1 MPSKAGWWPWN
12 VVSLYFL
19 MISFATS
26 LFMVWRHLLNLYMRE
41 CPQYSGRDLIVAMKY
56 WGERSLPLTL
66 LGGLQ
71 YRGLVFQGEAVHHL
85 LEFDE
90 LCVQEGPTLYI
101 AKLITIMRTI
111 EQFRIKLNFFLKAS
125 LGAHSSENEI
135 SFTCS
140 IVYEWLCTRL
150 RFSQLENVLLLFKF

>member
-1 MPSKAGWWPWN
+1 M
-12 VVSLYFL
+12 LYL
-19 MISFATS
+19 CTS
-26 LFMVWRHLLNLYMRE
+26 LWFHSQRLFSLFGDTCITCTCVKL
-41 CPQYSGRDLIVAMKY
+41 CPRYSGRDLIVAMKY

-71 YRGLVFQGEAVHHL
+71 YRGLVFQGEAVHHF

-101 AKLITIMRTI
+101 AKLITIILRKI
-111 EQFRIKLNFFLKAS
+111 EQFWIKLNFFLNAS
-125 LGAHSSENEI
+125 LGAHSYENEI
-135 SFTCS
+135 SFTCKLNS

-150 RFSQLENVLLLFKF
+150 RFGQLENVLLLFKF